1 MSSERARAGRAMPD
15 RGTILAARRIRR
27 VVVKLGSGTVADPV
41 AGLRESTIR
50 ALAAQLAEVL
60 GGAGVSFVVVTSGAI
75 AAGRKKLGMAE
86 RPRTVALKQA
96 AAAVGQTTLM
106 RAYERAFERRGRH
119 VAQLLL
125 THEDF
130 ESRERYVNARN
141 TLETL
146 LARGIV
152 PIVNENDTVATEEIR
167 LEGGG
172 GGANDHLA
180 TLVTQMI
187 GADLLILLTDSD
199 GLCTKD
205 PGRHPDARRIPLVE
219 DVDDESVRA
228 AVGRRASAT
237 GTGGMASKIHAARV
251 LSASGIPVVIA
262 SGLSRRSVRDVL
274 AGKDVGTL
282 ILPRKTG
289 RLSSRKMWIAYARHA
304 HGTIVVDDGARKVL
318 LEGGKSL
325 LPAGVV
331 GTHGDFRPGD
341 AVEVADRRGRVFAR
355 GIARWGSDQVERGKG
370 KRSGEVRGLLGPDTP
385 AEVVHRDDLTILPA
399 ARPPGARKG
408 AESR

>member
-1 MSSERARAGRAMPD
+1 MSSDPARAGRAVPD
-15 RGTILAARRIRR
+15 RRAILASRRIRR
-27 VVVKLGSGTVADPV
+27 VVVKLGSGTVTDPE
-41 AGLRESTIR
+41 AGLREPTIR
-50 ALAAQLAEVL
+50 ALAAQLTAPLREP
-60 GGAGVSFVVVTSGAI
+60 GISFVIVTSGAI

-86 RPRTVALKQA
+86 RPRTMALKQA

-106 RAYERAFERRGRH
+106 RAYERAFEKRGRH

-130 ESRERYVNARN
+130 ENRERYVNARN

-146 LARGIV
+146 LSRGIV
-152 PIVNENDTVATEEIR
+152 PIVNENDTVAIEEIR
-167 LEGGG
+167 LEGDGS
-172 GGANDHLA
+172 GANDHLA
-180 TLVTQMI
+180 TLVTQMT

-199 GLCTKD
+199 GLHTRD
-205 PGRHPDARRIPLVE
+205 PHRHADARRISLVE
-219 DVDDESVRA
+219 NLDDESVRK
-228 AVGRRASAT
+228 AVGRGTSAA

-262 SGLSRRSVRDVL
+262 SGLSRRSVLDVL

-282 ILPRKTG
+282 ILPPKAS

-304 HGTIVVDDGARKVL
+304 HGTLVVDDGARKVL

-325 LPAGVV
+325 LPAGVL
-331 GTHGDFRPGD
+331 GAHGEFRPGD
-341 AVEVADRRGRVFAR
+341 AVSIADRRGRIFAR

-370 KRSGEVRGLLGPDTP
+370 KRSAEVRALLGADTP

-399 ARPPGARKG
+399 ARPPEPRKG
-408 AESR
+408 AGPR

>member
-1 MSSERARAGRAMPD
+1 MASDHARAGRAVSD
-15 RGTILAARRIRR
+15 RRAIFASRRIRR
-27 VVVKLGSGTVADPV
+27 VVVKLGSGTVTDQD

-50 ALAAQLAEVL
+50 ALAAQIAGSLDD
-60 GGAGVSFVVVTSGAI
+60 AGVSFVVVTSGAI

-106 RAYERAFERRGRH
+106 RAYERAFEKRGRH

-130 ESRERYVNARN
+130 ENRERYVNARN

-146 LARGIV
+146 LSRGIV

-180 TLVTQMI
+180 TLVTQMV

-199 GLCTKD
+199 GLYTRDPHRHKD
-205 PGRHPDARRIPLVE
+205 AQRIPIVE
-219 DVDDESVRA
+219 SLDDESVRK
-228 AVGRRASAT
+228 AVGRGISAA
-237 GTGGMASKIHAARV
+237 GTGGMASKLRAARV
-251 LSASGIPVVIA
+251 LSGSGIPVVIA
-262 SGLSRRSVRDVL
+262 SGLIRRSLLDVL
-274 AGKDVGTL
+274 EGKDRGTL
-282 ILPRKTG
+282 ILPQKAG
-289 RLSSRKMWIAYARHA
+289 RLRSRKMWIAYALHA
-304 HGTIVVDDGARKVL
+304 HGTILVDDGARKVL

-325 LPAGVV
+325 LPAGVL
-331 GTHGDFRPGD
+331 GAHGEFRPGD
-341 AVEVADRRGRVFAR
+341 AVAIADRRGRVFAR
-355 GIARWGSDQVERGKG
+355 GIVRWGSRQVERGKG
-370 KRSGEVRGLLGPDTP
+370 KRSGEVRTLLGPDTP

-399 ARPPGARKG
+399 AGTPGPRKG
-408 AESR
+408 AGPR